1 MTSHHP
7 QGPPDNALGASGY
20 PGHRDPVPPPQEGGR
35 IRSGLRKLFG
45 RRRKQERSSEQ
56 EWFWVE
62 EENQAPVPPPA
73 WKLPRSTE
81 ESIRRAEEHG
91 FLTSPQEYSPKP
103 VSPQVEPSVLQV
115 PDQPGVVSAPPPLG
129 PPESQSSTPESVI
142 TAAGAQTEPARPIE
156 ADLPQWVFDSD
167 QSSAWSSPEPSRPE
181 PAAVS
186 LSTEAVKTGPLPG
199 DSLPSKSEDASYTIL
214 ERNTQPIRGIL
225 SDLEVGASREA
236 VESPAGQPPPAQ
248 DDYRYAREPD
258 RDTLEA
264 VYLPGAPPEPLPG
277 TAEAFSSVEQLA
289 PPEPPPP
296 PPIAV
301 AKSTGSYSKVEAGPA
316 AGSARGAGE
325 EGTGGRIG
333 QKRHGPPAFAA
344 EPDVRH
350 VVLGFRDGT
359 AVFLEPDHPLFSLF
373 FQWSELVAGPETP
386 PKAYARRQ
394 AQKKFYLGKA
404 PRGKPKKAKT

>member
-1 MTSHHP
+1 M
-7 QGPPDNALGASGY
+7 
-20 PGHRDPVPPPQEGGR
+20 PPPQEGGR

-45 RRRKQERSSEQ
+45 RRRKEERSSEQ
-56 EWFWVE
+56 EWYWVE
-62 EENQAPVPPPA
+62 EENQAPAPPPA
-73 WKLPRSTE
+73 RTLPRPTD
-81 ESIRRAEEHG
+81 ESLRRAQQHG
-91 FLTSPQEYSPKP
+91 FLTSPPEYLPQP
-103 VSPQVEPSVLQV
+103 VSSQVDQSVVQAS
-115 PDQPGVVSAPPPLG
+115 DQPDVVSAPPPLG
-129 PPESQSSTPESVI
+129 PPESQLSTPESVI
-142 TAAGAQTEPARPIE
+142 AAAGAQTEPARPIE

-167 QSSAWSSPEPSRPE
+167 QTSAWSSPEPSRPE
-181 PAAVS
+181 PAEVPP
-186 LSTEAVKTGPLPG
+186 STEAVKTGPLPG
-199 DSLPSKSEDASYTIL
+199 ESLPSKPEDASYTIL

-225 SDLEVGASREA
+225 GDLEVGASREA

-248 DDYRYAREPD
+248 DDYRFAREPD

-277 TAEAFSSVEQLA
+277 TAEAFSSIEQPA

-301 AKSTGSYSKVEAGPA
+301 AKSTGSYPRVDAGA
-316 AGSARGAGE
+316 AVSEEGAGE

-404 PRGKPKKAKT
+404 PRGKPRKAKT